1 MDKTILTSAKRHMIA
16 PSFLA
21 ANFLKI
27 EDETQWLNSSDCD
40 LIHLDVMDGQFVPN
54 ISYGLPV
61 IAAIHR
67 VSTKPLDVHLMMH
80 RPEYFIEDFRK
91 AGADIIT
98 VHYETCVHLHRT
110 IAQIKES
117 GALAGV
123 ALNPH
128 TSVDLLDDVLEDID
142 LALVMSVNPGF
153 GGQKFI
159 YRSLHKIETLKTK
172 IIHRNLRCKIEV
184 DGGVGLQNAERI
196 LAAGADILVAGSA
209 IFKSEDRDDTL
220 RRLKDISI

>member
-1 MDKTILTSAKRHMIA
+1 MHKTILTNTSRHMIA

-21 ANFLKI
+21 ANFLHI
-27 EDETQWLNSSDCD
+27 EEETKWLNESDCD

-61 IAAIHR
+61 IAAINQ
-67 VSTKPLDVHLMMH
+67 VATKPLDVHLMMH
-80 RPEYFIEDFRK
+80 RPELFIEAFRK

-98 VHYETCVHLHRT
+98 VHYETCPHLHRT

-159 YRSLHKIETLKTK
+159 YRALHKIEALKTK
-172 IIHRNLRCKIEV
+172 IIHRNLTCKIEV

-209 IFKSEDRDDTL
+209 IFKSENRTDTL
-220 RRLKDISI
+220 NRLKAIGI